1 MEETRRSNIVTVTT
15 PRCRLYRSLA
25 RRATSDAAA
34 AAAARLHG
42 CGGHAGW
49 QHISITAQQHTAA
62 ATAATC
68 DE

>member
-1 MEETRRSNIVTVTT
+1 
-15 PRCRLYRSLA
+15 LYRSLA
-25 RRATSDAAA
+25 RRATSDAAAA